1 MVVSLAQRS
10 ALTACLKPVSN
21 EIMIGKLYLVGTPIG
36 NFGDMTPR
44 ALEVLKS
51 CPVILVEKWTD
62 SIKLLK
68 HFAIGQKEIINF
80 DERNQK
86 RNTPKILE
94 KLKGGEEVALVTS
107 AGMPGVS
114 DPGAYLVSACY
125 EEGIV
130 VIPVPGPSALSTAI
144 SASGFMGSFWFVEFL
159 PRTRGKIVKLLK
171 QAEELETNLV
181 CFESTHRI
189 GKTLN
194 LINELYPETKIFLG
208 KEMTKKFE
216 QYLVG
221 PAKDFLA
228 KINDDKNFTKGE
240 FTVVI
245 HFGK

>member
-1 MVVSLAQRS
+1 M
-10 ALTACLKPVSN
+10 
-21 EIMIGKLYLVGTPIG
+21 LYLVGTPLG
-36 NFGDMTPR
+36 NLGDMTPR
-44 ALEVLKS
+44 AIEVLKA

-68 HFAIGQKEIINF
+68 YFEIGQKEIINF

-86 RNTPKILE
+86 RVTPKILE
-94 KLKGGEEVALVTS
+94 KLKKGLFAGQAGEDVALITS

-114 DPGAYLVSACY
+114 DPGAYLVSACH
-125 EEGIV
+125 EEGIP

-144 SASGFMGSFWFVEFL
+144 SVSGFTGSFWFVEFL

-189 GKTLN
+189 EKTLV
-194 LINELYPETKIFLG
+194 LINEIYPEAKIFLG

-216 QYLVG
+216 HYLVDN
-221 PAKDFLA
+221 ASNFLQ
-228 KINDDKNFTKGE
+228 KIKADKSFTKGE
-240 FTVVI
+240 FTLVI
-245 HFGK
+245 HFGKQKVKC